1 MSFLSNIS
9 VRYKMLLVVLVSILG
24 FFSYLLFNI
33 VVANETRDRLV
44 MVEDVYYPTLE
55 KSDAIE
61 VLIDKARDTLNLAV
75 GSNEADELKNA
86 NKHAEKI
93 RALLKEI
100 SEIDINRQEQ
110 SALLSTLFDRYYNH
124 AYGFS
129 QSMINGTADF
139 SNLQATA
146 KTMVK
151 NLEALK
157 TEMHAFREASKA
169 LFSDDIKTSIS
180 EADRAIKM
188 GWIIG
193 LVTMGLV
200 LITSFFITNMIIRN
214 LQQVSDSLKD
224 IATGNGDLT
233 RRIPLSSKDEIGE
246 VVKWFNVFVD
256 KLQSSVS
263 NMVECVNAL
272 ETESHTLSRLAQQSE
287 DESNNQL
294 TSTKAVYN
302 SISSMHESLSE
313 SSKHAESASDSAINV
328 DKESSEG
335 LRIVNNT
342 VSAIEDVASEVEN
355 AVTTLHQLETDTQS
369 VSTILDVIQNIA
381 EQTNLL
387 ALNAA
392 IEAARAGEQG
402 RGFAVVADEV
412 RMLASRTQESTEEI
426 KQVIDQLCSTAHDI
440 TRIMEHGQKKT
451 KTCVES
457 AEQTGHAL
465 DNISHGIS
473 SITQMN
479 QQIAASSGDLQNT
492 STKLQ
497 STVNLIQDK
506 AYSAAQCASEVT
518 ESTNKVE
525 RVTHELG
532 EITGQFKV

>member
-9 VRYKMLLVVLVSILG
+9 VRYKILLIVVVSIVG
-24 FFSYLLFNI
+24 FFSYLMFNI
-33 VVANETRDRLV
+33 IVANETRDRLV
-44 MVEDVYYPTLE
+44 LVENVYYPALE

-61 VLIDKARDTLNLAV
+61 VLIDKSRDTLNLAV
-75 GSNEADELKNA
+75 GSNEAEELNNA
-86 NKHAEKI
+86 NKHAAKI
-93 RALLKEI
+93 RSLLQEI
-100 SEIDINRQEQ
+100 AGIDINRKEQ
-110 SALLSTLFDRYYNH
+110 INRISTLFDRYYSH

-129 QSMINGTADF
+129 QSMIDGTADF
-139 SNLQATA
+139 SNLQTTA
-146 KTMVK
+146 KTMVS
-151 NLEALK
+151 NLETLK
-157 TEMHAFREASKA
+157 TEMHDFREQSKA
-169 LFSDDIKTSIS
+169 LFSNDIKTSIS
-180 EADRAIKM
+180 EADHAIKM
-188 GWIIG
+188 GWVIG
-193 LVTMGLV
+193 LVTMALV
-200 LITSFFITNMIIRN
+200 LVISFFITSMIIRN
-214 LQQVSDSLKD
+214 LELVSNSLKD

-233 RRIPLSSKDEIGE
+233 QRISLSSKDEIGE
-246 VVKWFNVFVD
+246 VVKWFNIFVD

-263 NMVECVNAL
+263 SMVSCVNAL

-294 TSTKAVYN
+294 ASTKTVFT
-302 SISSMHESLSE
+302 SISSMHENLSE
-313 SSKHAESASDSAINV
+313 SSRHAESASDSANHV
-328 DKESSEG
+328 DKVSTEG

-369 VSTILDVIQNIA
+369 VSSILDVIQNIA

-440 TRIMEHGQKKT
+440 TRIMEHGQQKT

-457 AEQTGHAL
+457 AEQTGQAL

-479 QQIAASSGDLQNT
+479 QQIAESSGSLQTT
-492 STKLQ
+492 SNKLQ
-497 STVNLIQDK
+497 ATVHTIQDK
-506 AYSAAQCASEVT
+506 AQSAAQCASEVT
-518 ESTNKVE
+518 ESTNQVE
-525 RVTHELG
+525 RVTKELG
-532 EITGQFKV
+532 DITGQFKV